1 MKKKGGKISVNK
13 QQLKVFETLFEIY
26 TTYSAKEIR
35 EIKYNCNR
43 YNHFSW
49 C

>member
-1 MKKKGGKISVNK
+1 MKKKGGKISFNK
-13 QQLKVFETLFEIY
+13 QLNVFEIY

-35 EIKYNCNR
+35 EIKYNCNK